1 ILNSKVFLYISIYHR
16 QNRCSEMFTRTV
28 QTLKNSTDLVQRF
41 AMPEIHEDFELR
53 RLSNKDRYKHY
64 ILIFKNVINQKKDWE
79 DVKVVAEIQERN
91 HNLRFNIK
99 ISKQYPELADYEKLL
114 EAKINAIINN
124 SSLVIS

>member
-1 ILNSKVFLYISIYHR
+1 
-16 QNRCSEMFTRTV
+16 MFTRTV

-53 RLSNKDRYKHY
+53 RLSNKERFQHY
-64 ILIFKNVINQKKDWE
+64 ILIFKNVVNQKKDWE

-99 ISKQYPELADYEKLL
+99 ISKQYPELASYEKVI
-114 EAKINAIINN
+114 EEKINAIINTN
-124 SSLVIS
+124 SLVIS

>member
-1 ILNSKVFLYISIYHR
+1 
-16 QNRCSEMFTRTV
+16 MFTRTV

-114 EAKINAIINN
+114 EAKINAIINQ